1 MSRQIILFPSRQT
14 ERRSGFTLVEL
25 LVVIAII
32 GVLVA
37 LLLPAVQAARE
48 AARRMSCT
56 NNMKQ
61 FGLAL
66 HNFHDTMLVLPPAA
80 VLPPNIAN
88 MTSESHTKFNIPLNV
103 EHGWGVFVLPFME
116 EKNLSDRYLWNEDWR
131 STGNEAV
138 RSAYVKTF
146 ICPSSPEQKRMNN
159 YAPKNIT
166 NSACGDYAVLN
177 EVGSLTY
184 LKNNGLI
191 DNESAASPLGIMRP
205 NGDFVTP
212 TSTSAIERNN
222 SRVNLCNFAMITDGL
237 SNTSLLM
244 ESAGRPIRWTLG
256 KPNYDPTSSVE
267 GAGWADPEN
276 EFNLAGCD
284 PATGFAPGPI
294 AVNCTNGGEIYAF
307 HLAGANVLLADG
319 SVRFMS
325 KNVALRIVA
334 RMVTRSAGEVNADF

>member
-1 MSRQIILFPSRQT
+1 MPHTSTTQPRTSRVQR
-14 ERRSGFTLVEL
+14 GFTLVEL

-56 NNMKQ
+56 NNLRQ
-61 FGLAL
+61 QGLAL
-66 HNFHDTMLVLPPAA
+66 HLFHDTMGSLPPGGVLPPA
-80 VLPPNIAN
+80 IAN
-88 MTSESHTKFNIPLNV
+88 MSSEAHSKFNIADNV
-103 EHGWGVFVLPFME
+103 EHGWGVFILPFME
-116 EKNLSDRYLWNEDWR
+116 ERNLADRYLWNEDWKSAGNAPVN
-131 STGNEAV
+131 STH
-138 RSAYVKTF
+138 VKTYL
-146 ICPSSPEQKRMNN
+146 CPSSPDQKRFNN
-159 YAPKNIT
+159 YAPKGIT

-184 LKNNGLI
+184 LNNNGLI
-191 DNESAASPLGIMRP
+191 DAETSSSPWGCMVTNGGFVSPTNQAAR
-205 NGDFVTP
+205 D
-212 TSTSAIERNN
+212 RNAA
-222 SRVNLCNFAMITDGL
+222 RTQLCRFAQITDGL

-256 KPNYDPTSSVE
+256 KADYDPANGVE

-284 PATGFAPGPI
+284 PATGRAPGPI

-307 HLAGANVLLADG
+307 HPAGANVLQADG
-319 SVRFMS
+319 SVRFLS
-325 KNVALRIVA
+325 KSIPLRIVA
-334 RMVTRSAGEVNADF
+334 RLVTRSAGDTSPEY